1 MSPITILSIDDTG
14 PNPSG
19 LFDRRLVGSEAKT
32 AFTTTLWHLHTY
44 AVDNSAN
51 NNKNHHHH
59 HYRHNNNCFLLF
71 ALLPVSPKPVLLRR
85 GRPSER
91 AASTRWKSESDLGA
105 TIEPEPNLK
114 GGLEEKEEEEEEEE
128 EREKAEEEEGKKG
141 KMIRNDG

>member
-19 LFDRRLVGSEAKT
+19 LFDRRLVGSETKT

-51 NNKNHHHH
+51 NNKNHHH
-59 HYRHNNNCFLLF
+59 HNNNCFLLF

-91 AASTRWKSESDLGA
+91 AASTRLRSESDLGA

-114 GGLEEKEEEEEEEE
+114 GGLEDKEKEE
-128 EREKAEEEEGKKG
+128 RKVGGARWRGEEEEGEE
-141 KMIRNDG
+141 DT